1 MLLLEKLYTVS
12 RKVYSL
18 YEGAAIMK
26 KHYVLDTNVLLHAP
40 NALYAFNEH
49 TIVLPEIV
57 IEELDKFKKE
67 STERGANSREVS
79 RIIDHLRTQGNLLQG
94 VPINDQGGILILET
108 NHIATSM
115 PPYWNKENADNRILQ
130 VCKGLSEENKPTI
143 LVSRD
148 TNMRVKASILSI
160 QAEDFRND
168 KVSRIEEQYTGRVT
182 AYTTSSVIDAFHKD
196 DQQVIT
202 PDKLLVF
209 DAIAQTLIIQKFVIN
224 QFLLIK
230 STDND
235 QHTALGR
242 FDGKVIVH
250 LRYRTQMPFGVTPR
264 NVGQIF
270 MQECL
275 MMDANEAPL
284 VILKGISGT
293 AKTFYSL
300 AVGLHNYMEVQPRRY
315 QHLLICR
322 PNAMLDEGIGYLPGT
337 EAEKIEPYMR
347 AIKDNLFT
355 LLSTNSGNE
364 EKEFTKIEDT
374 IQMMF
379 EQRVL
384 QTEALAYQRGRSLQ
398 NYWVIFDEM
407 QNSTPR
413 QAKAVLTRPGRN
425 TKIILLGDPAQID
438 NPLLDSQSNGLSYA
452 GEKMIGSKLCFQVT
466 MLPEE
471 CERSPLAAEAAMRL

>member
-1 MLLLEKLYTVS
+1 
-12 RKVYSL
+12 
-18 YEGAAIMK
+18 MK
-26 KHYVLDTNVLLHAP
+26 KYYVIDTNVLLHSP
-40 NALYAFNEH
+40 NALYAFSEH
-49 TIVLPEIV
+49 NVVIPEVV
-57 IEELDKFKKE
+57 IEELDRFKKE
-67 STERGANSREVS
+67 STERGANSRHIS
-79 RIIDHLRTQGNLLQG
+79 RIIDRLRLQGNLLEG
-94 VPINDQGGILILET
+94 VPLNDNGGILILEANHTAT
-108 NHIATSM
+108 NM
-115 PPYWNKENADNRILQ
+115 PPHWDKANADNRILQ
-130 VCKGLSEENKPTI
+130 VCKGLAESGNQTI

-148 TNMRVKASILSI
+148 TNMRVKASILNI

-168 KVSRIEEQYTGRVT
+168 KVSSIDQQYTGRIV
-182 AYTTSSVIDAFHKD
+182 AYTSSDIINDFHKD
-196 DQQVIT
+196 D
-202 PDKLLVF
+202 
-209 DAIAQTLIIQKFVIN
+209 AQTIDPANVYIFDESASILTSTTFVTN

-230 STDND
+230 STDKER
-235 QHTALGR
+235 HTALGR
-242 FDGKVIVH
+242 FDGKKIVH
-250 LRYRTQMPFGVTPR
+250 LRYQKANPFGVTPK

-275 MMDANEAPL
+275 MMNSTEAPL

-300 AVGLHNYMEVQPRRY
+300 AVGLHNYMDCQPKVY
-315 QHLLICR
+315 QHILICR
-322 PNAMLDEGIGYLPGT
+322 PNAMLDEGIGFLPGT

-355 LLSTNSGNE
+355 LMSGNNSTE
-364 EKEFTKIEDT
+364 EKDVLQTEDT
-374 IQMMF
+374 VNMLF
-379 EQRVL
+379 EKRII

-398 NYWVIFDEM
+398 KYWVIFDEM

-413 QAKAVLTRPGRN
+413 QAKAVLTRPGLG

-452 GEKMIGSKLCFQVT
+452 SEKMMGSKLCFQVT

>member
-1 MLLLEKLYTVS
+1 
-12 RKVYSL
+12 
-18 YEGAAIMK
+18 MK
-26 KHYVLDTNVLLHAP
+26 KYYVLDTNVLLHSP
-40 NALYAFNEH
+40 HALYAFSEH
-49 TIVLPEIV
+49 TVVIPEVV

-67 STERGANSREVS
+67 SSDRGANSRQIS
-79 RIIDHLRTQGNLLQG
+79 RIIDDLRTKGNLLQG
-94 VPINDQGGILILET
+94 VPLTPTGGILILEA
-108 NHIATSM
+108 NHTATKM
-115 PPYWNKENADNRILQ
+115 PTHWDERNPDNRILQ
-130 VCKGLSEENKPTI
+130 ISKGLTESGKTTI

-148 TNMRVKASILSI
+148 TNMRVKAATLNIH
-160 QAEDFRND
+160 AEDFRND
-168 KVSRIEEQYTGRVT
+168 KVSRIDKQYTGRMT
-182 AYTTSSVIDAFHKD
+182 AYTSSLIIDDFHKD
-196 DQQVIT
+196 PNQSISPESLQAFD
-202 PDKLLVF
+202 PD
-209 DAIAQTLIIQKFVIN
+209 IAALTEAKFVTN

-235 QHTALGR
+235 QHAALGR
-242 FDGKVIVH
+242 FDGEKIVQ
-250 LRYRTQMPFGVTPR
+250 LRHQKQTPFGVTPK
-264 NVGQIF
+264 NIGQIF

-275 MMDANEAPL
+275 MMSAKEAPL

-300 AVGLHNYMEVQPRRY
+300 AVGLHNYMETKPRPY

-355 LLSTNSGNE
+355 LLAGSNFSHSSNE
-364 EKEFTKIEDT
+364 EKDFLETEDT
-374 IQMMF
+374 VNMLF
-379 EQRVL
+379 EKRII

-407 QNSTPR
+407 QNATPR
-413 QAKAVLTRPGRN
+413 QTKAVLTRPGLG
-425 TKIILLGDPAQID
+425 TKIVLLGDPAQID
-438 NPLLDSQSNGLSYA
+438 HPLLDSQSNGLSYA
-452 GEKMIGSKLCFQVT
+452 SEKMMGSKLCFQVT